1 MDGLGDYHTK
11 RSQSDRGR
19 QISYDYHLNVEP
31 KKMILMNLSA
41 KQEQT
46 HRLKRMNLWLLEGG
60 RSRRGTDWE
69 FGTDMYMLLYL
80 KQITK
85 KDLL

>member
-1 MDGLGDYHTK
+1 
-11 RSQSDRGR
+11 
-19 QISYDYHLNVEP
+19 
-31 KKMILMNLSA
+31 MNLSA